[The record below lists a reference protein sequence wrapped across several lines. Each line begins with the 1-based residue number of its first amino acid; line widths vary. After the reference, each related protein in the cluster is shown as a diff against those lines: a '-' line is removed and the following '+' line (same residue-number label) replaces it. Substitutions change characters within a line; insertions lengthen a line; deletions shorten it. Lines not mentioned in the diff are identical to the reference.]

1 MIEASQR
8 CVVMADSTKIGTR
21 ALASVCSI
29 DDVDVVVTDSD
40 VRDTDVDWLRERGV
54 DVIVA

>member
-1 MIEASQR
+1 MLVRLAMSIISAS
-8 CVVMADSTKIGTR
+8 I
-21 ALASVCSI
+21 CSI

-40 VRDTDVDWLRERGV
+40 VRDADVDWIKERGV

>member
-8 CVVMADSTKIGTR
+8 CVVMADSSKIGTK
-21 ALASVCSI
+21 ALVSVCSI
-29 DDVDVVVTDSD
+29 DDVDVVVTDRD
-40 VRDTDVDWLRERGV
+40 VRSSDVDWLKERGV